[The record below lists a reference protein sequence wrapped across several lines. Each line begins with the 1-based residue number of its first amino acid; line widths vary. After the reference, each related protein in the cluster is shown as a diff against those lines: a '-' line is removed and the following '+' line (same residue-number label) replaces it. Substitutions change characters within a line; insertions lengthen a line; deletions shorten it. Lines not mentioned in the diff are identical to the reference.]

1 VIFLGEPGACREGR
15 GESRRTLVILA
26 AGRPGLLALCE
37 AVFPAVPGLRGRR
50 VRGGQAGLIC
60 LASWLVIST
69 LRGLAASCT
78 GMLSV
83 STPAV

>member
-1 VIFLGEPGACREGR
+1 MCLFRGARLLRFPRPAVPAQGRLRLERDRGACR
-15 GESRRTLVILA
+15 SCWL
-26 AGRPGLLALCE
+26 
-37 AVFPAVPGLRGRR
+37 
-50 VRGGQAGLIC
+50 GGQAELIC

-78 GMLSV
+78 GMLKV

>member
-1 VIFLGEPGACREGR
+1 MLGCP
-15 GESRRTLVILA
+15 
-26 AGRPGLLALCE
+26 AG
-37 AVFPAVPGLRGRR
+37 GRR
-50 VRGGQAGLIC
+50 VKGGHARGRCVTGDGWPRARRPLAPAAGGAEDGQFMPIC

-78 GMLSV
+78 GMARV